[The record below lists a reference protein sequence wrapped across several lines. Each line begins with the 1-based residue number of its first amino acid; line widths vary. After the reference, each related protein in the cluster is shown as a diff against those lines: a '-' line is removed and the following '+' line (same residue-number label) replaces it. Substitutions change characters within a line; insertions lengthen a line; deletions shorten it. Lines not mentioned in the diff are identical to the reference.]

1 MLVSRFLLIAP
12 ATSLVLT
19 LACSSSDDTRPAVD
33 AGSDVSQPDAEPDA
47 EQDAPQPDSAL
58 DAPMEDAVPDAEQDA
73 PVQDVLSDA
82 PLEDALPT
90 CTPADPTP
98 EVGPGGFPLDG
109 WTWARQG
116 VVLEDSTAG
125 SYGGY
130 IAPAAWVA
138 GDTLHLWI
146 TRKQGTL
153 HRVFHTTSSDGLTFS
168 TPVETN
174 GLEGENI
181 IAYPSVLHDGTRFL
195 MWYGSGTIDH
205 AESLDGTTW
214 TMVESMVL
222 KTGEEGSFDSMSLL
236 YPNVVSTGSGFV
248 MYYTGFNGQAFGI
261 GRAESSDGTTWEREP
276 VGPVLTQGTGF
287 DNHAV
292 AQPCAVVLGSRVLL
306 WYGGYDT
313 SVANP
318 GPYRIGLAEAADG
331 KVFTRKGVTLD
342 LEPSGEE
349 AWSTRD
355 PAVVRWQGKWWMAY
369 SAMGDDT
376 MYRIAVA
383 TSETCGE

>member
-1 MLVSRFLLIAP
+1 MHFGRFPSLAP
-12 ATSLVLT
+12 AALLAVAV
-19 LACSSSDDTRPAVD
+19 ACSSSDTTPATAD
-33 AGSDVSQPDAEPDA
+33 AGSDAVSLPDAQPDA
-47 EQDAPQPDSAL
+47 PDSAL
-58 DAPMEDAVPDAEQDA
+58 DAPSDGAPLDAEDA
-73 PVQDVLSDA
+73 PVQDAMPDV
-82 PLEDALPT
+82 LEDAPPT

-109 WTWARQG
+109 WTWVRQG

-125 SYGGY
+125 SYGGF
-130 IAPAAWVA
+130 IAPAAWVE

-153 HRVFHTTSSDGLTFS
+153 HRIFHTTSSDGFTFS
-168 TPVETN
+168 TPVETS

-205 AESLDGTTW
+205 AESVDGTTW

-222 KTGEEGSFDSMSLL
+222 KTGEAGSFDAMSLL
-236 YPNVVSTGSGFV
+236 YPNVVATGSGFV
-248 MYYTGFNGQAFGI
+248 MYYTGFNGQGFGI
-261 GRAESSDGTTWEREP
+261 GRAESADGITWEREP
-276 VGPVLTQGTGF
+276 AGPVLTKGTGF

-292 AQPCAVVLGSRVLL
+292 AQPCAAVLGSRVLL

-318 GPYRIGLAEAADG
+318 GPYRVGLAEAADG
-331 KVFTRKGVTLD
+331 KVFERKGVSLD
-342 LEPSGEE
+342 LEPSGKE

-355 PAVVRWQGKWWMAY
+355 PAVVRWKGGWWMAY